1 MSGWV
6 EVNGALTREF
16 RYRDF
21 NEAFAFMTRV
31 AVLAEEHQHHPE
43 WTNVWNKVMIRLSTH
58 EAGGTVTDKDWRLAE
73 AIDKVA

>member
-1 MSGWV
+1 MSSWV